1 MNIVNFIGHIFRRF
15 RKERLPDENGMS
27 TWYFAS
33 SQWQGDWPPL
43 EWYTSHCQVSQP
55 SLSHSYYGGDNSSW
69 KQINLK
75 TFDQYILPWHKLR
88 GNVLWKMSWY
98 RILVELTMKQR
109 ISRHGFNCFWR
120 CYNSDLEELIWKKMN
135 E

>member
-1 MNIVNFIGHIFRRF
+1 MDIFSEDFEKNVYLMRMGCPPGISPHRSDKEIDLPLNDIHPIVRS
-15 RKERLPDENGMS
+15 P
-27 TWYFAS
+27 
-33 SQWQGDWPPL
+33 
-43 EWYTSHCQVSQP
+43 SHLWVTHTTAATT
-55 SLSHSYYGGDNSSW
+55 LSW

-120 CYNSDLEELIWKKMN
+120 CYNSDLEELIWKKN
-135 E
+135 ERIA